1 MDGEVEERVGGEGW
15 RRGVEETV
23 EGRDGGEGW
32 RRREKS

>member
-1 MDGEVEERVGGEGW
+1 MEERVGGEGW
-15 RRGVEETV
+15 RIGVEETV

>member
-1 MDGEVEERVGGEGW
+1 MEERGGGEGW